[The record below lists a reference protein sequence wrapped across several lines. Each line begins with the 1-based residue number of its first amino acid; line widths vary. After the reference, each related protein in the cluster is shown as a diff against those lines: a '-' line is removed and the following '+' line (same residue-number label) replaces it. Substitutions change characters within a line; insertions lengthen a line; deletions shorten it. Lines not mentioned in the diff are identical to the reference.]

1 MRYGRKTVPM
11 SELAARNG
19 NPESERLF
27 GKDDYLN
34 LLHSRFCGKRYD
46 KGKRP
51 LDAFLKAAA
60 PVRRNDLLTGAAVCQ
75 AEKDR
80 RGRFMNPKAL

>member
-34 LLHSRFCGKRYD
+34 LLHSSFCGKRYD
-46 KGKRP
+46 KGERP
-51 LDAFLKAAA
+51 LDAFLKTAA
-60 PVRRNDLLTGAAVCQ
+60 PVKRSFLLTGAAVCQ
-75 AEKDR
+75 TEKNR